1 MNHSN
6 KKSRSALMKNN
17 SEMRKHVT
25 AANKE
30 TAIKIAAHT
39 HHVLSTGS
47 KHDLVAHIRTHVLQT
62 NKTPMQHL
70 GHEHIRHTTYNAPK
84 KEGSGLKHETIVPS
98 EHWNDKLN
106 DHKNITVEH
115 KGTTLHFKHKGVTFA
130 THRMRPSSVSDPQ
143 TSFKGDG
150 KAHGD

>member
-1 MNHSN
+1 M
-6 KKSRSALMKNN
+6 MKNN
-17 SEMRKHVT
+17 SEMKAHVT

-30 TAIKIAAHT
+30 TATKIAAHT

-47 KHDLVAHIRTHVLQT
+47 KHDLVNHIKTHVLQT

-70 GHEHIRHTTYNAPK
+70 GHEHIRHTTYLATK
-84 KEGSGLKHETIVPS
+84 KEGGGLKHENIVPS
-98 EHWNDKLN
+98 EHWNHKLH
-106 DHKNITVEH
+106 DHENITVHHE
-115 KGTTLHFKHKGVTFA
+115 GTTLHFKHKGKTFA
-130 THRMRPSSVSDPQ
+130 THRMRPSSISDPS